1 VGDRNKAKGSGSSTY
16 VYVSNLKFQ
25 LNEQDILD
33 FFKSKGLDAIRARL
47 LYDDEGNSKGTAFV
61 EMNSLEKAEDAVAK
75 LHNVQ
80 YQGRSLI
87 VNIANKNSS
96 H

>member
-1 VGDRNKAKGSGSSTY
+1 M
-16 VYVSNLKFQ
+16 SNLKFS

-61 EMNSLEKAEDAVAK
+61 EMKSLENAEDAVAK
-75 LHNVQ
+75 LDNVQ
-80 YQGRSLI
+80 YQGRKLI
-87 VNIANKNSS
+87 AKVANKGSS